1 MDLTDENVLTKI
13 TVLLPNEINEEMKLM
28 IVSKSENKFSNYNK
42 FNTLFSDGNGEFI
55 CCQTYTN
62 DLFHNFDIND
72 VVILKK
78 FIVILVVD
86 DKGFLPLNKKGFK
99 LDNTSVST
107 IEVSNKNDK
116 TNIDL
121 VVETIETL
129 ANDTVSVKL
138 FKNVKGVVL
147 NKTISHPNQKI
158 MVKYELANE
167 AFNFGIHL
175 ILWSNDVVLDDNYLY
190 TFKFVA
196 VDKYHGGWQFSFNHF
211 TKYEKKNFKSKYFK

>member
-13 TVLLPNEINEEMKLM
+13 TDLLPNEINEEMKLM

-62 DLFHNFDIND
+62 DLFHNFVIND
-72 VVILKK
+72 VGFLKK
-78 FIVILVVD
+78 FIVILAVD

-116 TNIDL
+116 KNIDL
-121 VVETIETL
+121 VVETI
-129 ANDTVSVKL
+129 
-138 FKNVKGVVL
+138 
-147 NKTISHPNQKI
+147 
-158 MVKYELANE
+158 
-167 AFNFGIHL
+167 
-175 ILWSNDVVLDDNYLY
+175 
-190 TFKFVA
+190 
-196 VDKYHGGWQFSFNHF
+196 
-211 TKYEKKNFKSKYFK
+211 